1 MKILPVEQRAA
12 TQLVLDMFSQLMYEF
27 TSTIYCSLYCIVIS
41 SLVLPFL
48 SSPTVISFEGFQ
60 PLSSHKKVKKIIKKK
75 HFITMKPPCH
85 LENNT
90 FVFSFNCL

>member
-41 SLVLPFL
+41 LVLPFL

-60 PLSSHKKVKKIIKKK
+60 PLSSHKKAAVRQQR
-75 HFITMKPPCH
+75 FS
-85 LENNT
+85 LERPET
-90 FVFSFNCL
+90 VVTIEMER

>member
-12 TQLVLDMFSQLMYEF
+12 TQIVLDMFSQLMYEF

-75 HFITMKPPCH
+75 ALHYNETTMSP
-85 LENNT
+85 
-90 FVFSFNCL
+90 